1 MFGRACTLYKEA
13 RMINCIKSGVI
24 AMKSDSE
31 LLADVQAELDWDPSF
46 DDRGIV
52 VAVKDGVVTLAGFVR
67 SYPDKWSAENAA
79 KSVAGVRAVANDIEV
94 KLKVDA
100 QRTDREIAEAAV
112 SALKSQVTVPAN
124 DIKVIVNDGCV
135 TLEGKVAM
143 WYQKN
148 AAENTVQNLWG
159 VRAVRNHIE
168 IKTKVYAG
176 DIRGKIRQRFKRHAD
191 TDADKVQIAVAD
203 GTVTLNGTVSSWRER
218 EDAES
223 AAWAAPGV
231 AHVKNLLSVHV

>member
-1 MFGRACTLYKEA
+1 
-13 RMINCIKSGVI
+13 
-24 AMKSDSE
+24 MKSDSE

-46 DDRGIV
+46 DDRGVV
-52 VAVKDGVVTLAGFVR
+52 VAAKDGVVTLAGFVH

-94 KLKVDA
+94 KLKADA

-112 SALKSQVTVPAN
+112 TALKSHVTVPAD

-143 WYQKN
+143 WFEKN
-148 AAENTVQNLWG
+148 AAENAVRNLWG

-168 IKTKVYAG
+168 IKSKVYAG
-176 DIRGKIRQRFKRHAD
+176 DIRGKIRQSFKRHAD
-191 TDADKVQIAVAD
+191 TDADRIQIGVAD
-203 GTVTLNGTVSSWRER
+203 GTVTLNGAVSTWRER
-218 EDAES
+218 EDAEA

>member
-1 MFGRACTLYKEA
+1 
-13 RMINCIKSGVI
+13 
-24 AMKSDSE
+24 MKSDTE

-52 VAVKDGVVTLAGFVR
+52 VAVKDGVVTLAGSVH

-94 KLKVDA
+94 KLKADA
-100 QRTDREIAEAAV
+100 QRTDREIAEAAAN
-112 SALKSQVTVPAN
+112 ALKSNVTVPAD

-143 WYQKN
+143 RFQKS
-148 AAENTVQNLWG
+148 AAESAVRNLWG

-168 IKTKVYAG
+168 IKTQAHAG
-176 DIRGKIRQRFKRHAD
+176 DVRGKIRQSFKRHAA
-191 TDADKVQIAVAD
+191 TDADKIQIAVAD
-203 GTVTLNGTVSSWRER
+203 GTVTLSGAVSTWRER
-218 EDAES
+218 EEAES

-231 AHVKNLLSVHV
+231 AHVKNLLAVHV

>member
-1 MFGRACTLYKEA
+1 
-13 RMINCIKSGVI
+13 
-24 AMKSDSE
+24 MKSDTE
-31 LLADVQAELDWDPSF
+31 LLADVQTELDWDPSF

-52 VAVKDGVVTLAGFVR
+52 VAVKDGVVTLAGSVH

-79 KSVAGVRAVANDIEV
+79 KSVAGVRA
-94 KLKVDA
+94 LKADA

-112 SALKSQVTVPAN
+112 SALKSHVTVPAQ

-143 WYQKN
+143 WYQKV
-148 AAENTVQNLWG
+148 AAENAVKNLWG

-168 IKTKVYAG
+168 LKTKVYAG
-176 DIRGKIRQRFKRHAD
+176 DIRGKIRQSFKRHAD
-191 TDADKVQIAVAD
+191 TDADKIQIAVAD

>member
-1 MFGRACTLYKEA
+1 
-13 RMINCIKSGVI
+13 
-24 AMKSDSE
+24 MKKTDSE

-52 VAVKDGVVTLAGFVR
+52 VAAKDGVVTLAGSVH

-94 KLKVDA
+94 KLKADA

-112 SALKSQVTVPAN
+112 SALKSNVTVPAD
-124 DIKVIVNDGCV
+124 DIKVLVHEGCV

-143 WYQKN
+143 WYQKT
-148 AAENTVQNLWG
+148 AAENAVRNLWG
-159 VRAVRNHIE
+159 LRAVRNHIE
-168 IKTKVYAG
+168 IKTKVHAG
-176 DIRGKIRQRFKRHAD
+176 DIRGKIHQSFKRHAD
-191 TDADKVQIAVAD
+191 KDADKIQVAVTD
-203 GTVTLNGTVSSWRER
+203 GTVTLSGVVSNWRER
-218 EDAES
+218 EDAEF
-223 AAWAAPGV
+223 AAWSAPGV

>member
-1 MFGRACTLYKEA
+1 
-13 RMINCIKSGVI
+13 
-24 AMKSDSE
+24 MKSDSQ

-52 VAVKDGVVTLAGFVR
+52 VAAKDGVVTLAGSVH
-67 SYPDKWSAENAA
+67 SYADKWSAENAA

-94 KLKVDA
+94 KLKA
-100 QRTDREIAEAAV
+100 EARRTDRDIAEAAV
-112 SALKSQVTVPAN
+112 SALRSNVTVPAD

-135 TLEGKVAM
+135 TLEGTVAM

-148 AAENTVQNLWG
+148 AAETAVRHLWG
-159 VRAVRNHIE
+159 VRAVRNHIA
-168 IKTKVYAG
+168 IKAKVYAG
-176 DIRGKIRQRFKRHAD
+176 DIRGKIHQSFKRHAD
-191 TDADKVQIAVAD
+191 KDADKIQIAIAD
-203 GTVTLNGTVSSWRER
+203 GTVTLSGVVSTWRER

>member
-1 MFGRACTLYKEA
+1 
-13 RMINCIKSGVI
+13 
-24 AMKSDSE
+24 MKSDSE
-31 LLADVQAELDWDPSF
+31 LLADVEAELDWDPSF
-46 DDRGIV
+46 DDRGV
-52 VAVKDGVVTLAGFVR
+52 VIAVKDGVVTLAGAVH
-67 SYPDKWSAENAA
+67 SYADKWSAENAA

-94 KLKVDA
+94 KLKADA

-112 SALKSQVTVPAN
+112 TALKSNVTVPAQ
-124 DIKVIVNDGCV
+124 DIKIIVNDGCV

-143 WYQKN
+143 WYQRN
-148 AAENTVQNLWG
+148 AAETAVRNLWG

-168 IKTKVYAG
+168 IKTKIYAG
-176 DIRGKIRQRFKRHAD
+176 DIRGKIRQSFKRHAD
-191 TDADKVQIAVAD
+191 TDADKIQISVAD
-203 GTVTLNGTVSSWRER
+203 RTVTLNGTVSTWRER

>member
-1 MFGRACTLYKEA
+1 
-13 RMINCIKSGVI
+13 
-24 AMKSDSE
+24 MKSDSQ

-52 VAVKDGVVTLAGFVR
+52 LAAKDGVVTLAGSVH
-67 SYPDKWSAENAA
+67 SYADKWSAESAA

-94 KLKVDA
+94 KLKVEA
-100 QRTDREIAEAAV
+100 QRTDRDIAEAAV
-112 SALKSQVTVPAN
+112 SALRSNVTVPAD
-124 DIKVIVNDGCV
+124 DIKVIVNEGCV
-135 TLEGKVAM
+135 TLEGEVAM

-148 AAENTVQNLWG
+148 AAENAVRHLWG

-168 IKTKVYAG
+168 IKAKVYAG
-176 DIRGKIRQRFKRHAD
+176 DIRGKIHQSFKRHAD
-191 TDADKVQIAVAD
+191 KDADKIQIAVAD
-203 GTVTLNGTVSSWRER
+203 GTVTLSGVVSTWRER
-218 EDAES
+218 ADAES